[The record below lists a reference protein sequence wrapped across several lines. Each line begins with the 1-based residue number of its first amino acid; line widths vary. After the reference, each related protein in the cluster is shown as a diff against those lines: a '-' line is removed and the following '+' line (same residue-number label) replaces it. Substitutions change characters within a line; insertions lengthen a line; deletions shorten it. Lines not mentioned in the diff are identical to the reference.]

1 MTENKKT
8 MHVLSHT
15 HWDREWYQDFQGFRQ
30 RLVFQIDALLDLME
44 QRPEYR
50 HFHLDG
56 QTSCLMDY
64 LEIRPENKERLTKLI
79 CDGRILIGPWFVM
92 PDELLLSGESLVR
105 NLLMGKKFC
114 GEFGAEPMPIGY
126 VTDIF
131 GHCSQFPQILKGFNI
146 DTAMLQRGTSGEDG
160 ATELV
165 WEGADG
171 STVLLV
177 KCFPYGGYGD
187 LFMMYDKSDEELL
200 EYEQRKLSLATTDVL
215 FAMDGSDHAPAKPQL
230 PGLLEKFNKVFQH
243 TRCIHSSMVDY
254 LRDLKKALGSD
265 WEQTHRRY
273 VGELRLPN
281 KKNIWGE
288 VFQGTG
294 SSRVYLKQAN
304 DSLEY
309 LLPRCAEPLHVWS
322 KLLGG
327 DDQKAFLNLAWNYLL
342 LNHPH
347 DSMVGCSIDKVH
359 TDMMYRFGEAT
370 SLAWNS
376 MWESVQTIGDKL
388 NTISLGEGLAL
399 TVYNMASVDTDQ
411 VVRISFEIPQGEII
425 EKRKQGFA
433 PALFDNNDNPI
444 LMHIESSEPHVT
456 NIPVAKKFYGETPQ
470 FWVRDEYGEIER
482 FSAICAASIP
492 SLGYDSFRI
501 GYLPANELAA
511 VNLTDCLAPVISLDY
526 AIENKFIQLT
536 ARPDGLVDLF
546 DKVTGIAY
554 EGLHELE
561 DCGDVG
567 TGWDHIYP
575 QIDTVIRSTDA
586 DHRGLVSISIN
597 QDGPLSASITVNYSL
612 MVPKGVVP
620 DNSGRLTDQIAIN
633 IQTVYTLNAG
643 SHRVDCHTTIDNKAL
658 NHRMRAIFPTDRNC
672 DTWFCDTAFDMVER
686 DIELFDTSDYLEKKR
701 EESPIK
707 NMVAACDGNVGLAV
721 ITKGLCEACV
731 QDNDHRS
738 IALTLFRGFAQ
749 SIGGH
754 ATKESQMQGM
764 ISMDYAL
771 VPFASENDRPP
782 MSIFAE
788 IESFKMPVV
797 CFTGR
802 VHDGDLPVSGQL
814 LKISGR
820 AVLSTIKASED
831 GKSSVI
837 RLFNPDV
844 NDRHTTLEFVH
855 LSGKVQFCDI
865 GENEIDPIESDGN
878 SLTIMI
884 PAKKVV
890 SIKYQV

>member
-1 MTENKKT
+1 MIENKKT

-30 RLVFQIDALLDLME
+30 RLVFQIDELLDLMKK
-44 QRPEYR
+44 RPEYR

-64 LEIRPENKERLTKLI
+64 LEIRPENRERLTELI
-79 CDGRILIGPWFVM
+79 REGRILIGPWFVM

-105 NLLMGKKFC
+105 NLLLGRKLC
-114 GEFGAEPMPIGY
+114 GEFDAEPMPIGY

-131 GHCSQFPQILKGFNI
+131 GHCSQFPQILTGFDI

-177 KCFPYGGYGD
+177 KCFQYGGYGD
-187 LFMMYDKSDEELL
+187 LFMMYDKSDDELL

-215 FAMDGSDHAPAKPQL
+215 FALEGSDHAPAKPLL
-230 PGLLEKFNKVFQH
+230 PGLIEKCNRVFQH

-254 LRDLKKALGSD
+254 LRDLRQALGSD

-273 VGELRLPN
+273 IGELRLPD
-281 KKNIWGE
+281 KKILWGE

-294 SSRVYLKQAN
+294 SSRAYLKQAN

-376 MWESVQTIGDKL
+376 IWESVQTLGDRL
-388 NTISLGEGLAL
+388 NTASLGEGFAL
-399 TVYNMASVDTDQ
+399 TAYNMASVDTDK
-411 VVRISFEIPQGEII
+411 VVRISFEIPQGEIA
-425 EKRKQGFA
+425 EKRSQGLA
-433 PALFDNNDNPI
+433 PVLFDCNNKPVYVQ
-444 LMHIESSEPHVT
+444 IEAAETHVH
-456 NIPVAKKFYGETPQ
+456 NIPIVKKFRGVTPM
-470 FWVRDEYGEIER
+470 FWEREDFSEIER
-482 FSAICAASIP
+482 LHAVSAVQIP

-501 GYLPANELAA
+501 GYLPADELA
-511 VNLTDCLAPVISLDY
+511 VVSLSDCLAPVVSSDNT
-526 AIENKFIQLT
+526 IENEFIQLT
-536 ARPDGLVDLF
+536 AEPDGRVGLF
-546 DKVTGIAY
+546 DKVTGITY
-554 EGLHELE
+554 QGLHELE
-561 DCGDVG
+561 DCGDAG

-575 QIDTVIRSTDA
+575 QNDTVICSTDVE
-586 DHRGLVSISIN
+586 HRGPVSIN
-597 QDGPLSASITVNYSL
+597 FKQDGPLSASIVVSYSL

-620 DNSGRLTDQIAIN
+620 DNSRRLTDQIAIG
-633 IQTVYTLNAG
+633 IETIYTLDAG
-643 SHRVDCHTTIDNKAL
+643 SHRVDCHTRIDNKAL
-658 NHRMRAIFPTDRNC
+658 NHRIRAVFPTDRSC

-686 DIELFDTSDYLEKKR
+686 DIKLFDTSDWLEHKR

-707 NMVAACDGNVGLAV
+707 NMVAACDGNAGLAV

-731 QDNDHRS
+731 QDNEHRS
-738 IALTLFRGFAQ
+738 IALTLFRGFSQ

-754 ATKESQMQGM
+754 MTRESQMQGM

-788 IESFKMPVV
+788 VERFKMPLI

-802 VHDGDLPVSGQL
+802 VHAGDLPVSGQL
-814 LKISGR
+814 LQVTGG

-831 GKSSVI
+831 GKASVI

-844 NDRHTTLEFVH
+844 NDTETTLTFGHE
-855 LSGKVQFCDI
+855 LDKAWLCDLAEKELNPI
-865 GENEIDPIESDGN
+865 EIDGK
-878 SLTIMI
+878 SLVVKI
-884 PAKKVV
+884 PAKKVI
-890 SIKYQV
+890 SIKYA

>member
-1 MTENKKT
+1 MSDNKKI

-30 RLVFQIDALLDLME
+30 RLVFQVDAMLDLME
-44 QRPEYR
+44 GCPEYR

-64 LEIRPENKERLTKLI
+64 LEIRPENRERLTKLI
-79 CDGRILIGPWFVM
+79 RDGRILIGPWFVM

-105 NLLMGKKFC
+105 NLLMGKKLC

-131 GHCSQFPQILKGFNI
+131 GHCSQFPQILKGFDI

-187 LFMMYDKSDEELL
+187 LFMMYGKSDEEML
-200 EYEQRKLSLATTDVL
+200 EYEQRKLSLATTGVL
-215 FAMDGSDHAPAKPQL
+215 FALDGSDHAPAKPRL
-230 PGLLEKFNKVFQH
+230 PGLLEKFNKVFLN

-254 LRDLKKALGSD
+254 LRDLKKALGSN

-359 TDMMYRFGEAT
+359 SDMMYRFGEAA
-370 SLAWNS
+370 SLTWNS
-376 MWESVQTIGDKL
+376 IWESVQTIGDRL
-388 NTISLGEGLAL
+388 DTASLGEGLAL
-399 TVYNMASVDTDQ
+399 TVYNLASVDA
-411 VVRISFEIPQGEII
+411 VPVARVSFEIPQGELI
-425 EKRKQGFA
+425 EKRTQGMV
-433 PALFDNNDNPI
+433 PILFDGDNKAVYMQI
-444 LMHIESSEPHVT
+444 DATEPHVHS
-456 NIPVAKKFYGETPQ
+456 IPIVKKFRGETPM
-470 FWVRDEYGEIER
+470 FWEREEYGEIER
-482 FSAICAASIP
+482 IYASAAINIP
-492 SLGYDSFRI
+492 ALGYSSFRI
-501 GYLPANELAA
+501 GYLPADA
-511 VNLTDCLAPVISLDY
+511 VESINLPDCFVPVASFGHT
-526 AIENKFIQLT
+526 IENEFIRLT
-536 ARPDGLVDLF
+536 AGSDGQVDLL
-546 DKVTGIAY
+546 DKVTGVTY
-554 EGLHELE
+554 RGLHELE

-567 TGWDHIYP
+567 TGWDHHYP
-575 QIDTVIRSTDA
+575 QKDTVIRSTDTE
-586 DHRGLVSISIN
+586 HRGPVSICVK
-597 QDGPLSASITVNYSL
+597 QDGPLSASISVSYSL
-612 MVPKGVVP
+612 SVPEGVSA
-620 DNSGRLTDQIAIN
+620 DNTERLSDQVDIGIET
-633 IQTVYTLNAG
+633 IYTLDAG
-643 SHRVDCHTTIDNKAL
+643 SCRVDCHTTIDNKAL
-658 NHRMRAIFPTDRNC
+658 NHRIRAIFPTDRTC
-672 DTWFCDTAFDMVER
+672 DTWFCDTAFDVVER
-686 DIELFDTSDYLEKKR
+686 DIALFDTSDYLEKKR

-707 NMVAACDGNVGLAV
+707 NMVAACDGSVGLTV

-754 ATKESQMQGM
+754 MTGESQMQGM
-764 ISMDYAL
+764 VSMDYAL
-771 VPFASENDRPP
+771 VPFASESNRLP
-782 MSIFAE
+782 MSIFDE
-788 IESFKMPVV
+788 IERFKMPLI
-797 CFTGR
+797 CITGR
-802 VHDGDLPVSGQL
+802 IHTGDLPASGRMTR
-814 LKISGR
+814 ISGGV
-820 AVLSTIKASED
+820 VLSTIKASED
-831 GKSSVI
+831 GKAAVI

-844 NDRHTTLEFVH
+844 NDTETIVEFNDIPEEIW
-855 LSGKVQFCDI
+855 LCDM
-865 GENEIDPIESDGN
+865 NEIRIDPIPMDGRC
-878 SLTIMI
+878 LKIVI
-884 PAKKVV
+884 PAKKVA
-890 SIKYQV
+890 SIRYT